1 MTSLWLQ
8 ETRTPARLPLTPG
21 RRFDTVVVGAGL
33 TGLVTALV
41 LARAGATVAVLEAG
55 RVGAGTTGGT
65 TGKVSLLQGTRLQ
78 QIARKHTPET
88 VRQYVA
94 ANTAALDWVTAYCA
108 SAGVGIEHRTA
119 HTYAPTAAELDMVTA
134 EHAVARESGLPTELI
149 DDPDVPF
156 PARAAVRLAGQVQ
169 LDPMELLA
177 ALALDVEAAGAPI
190 FENTRVRGVHRAQ
203 GEVTVDT
210 EHGPVSAET
219 VVLATGIPILDRGG
233 FFARLGAQ
241 RSYLAAF
248 AVAGPITR
256 DMFLSAGQPTRS
268 LRYTPSAR
276 GDLLLVGGNGHPVGR
291 TGSEQA
297 AVDDLVDW
305 TRRWYPGAVPLHTW
319 SAQDYLPIG
328 ELPYAGPLLPGE
340 HRILT
345 GTGYAKWG
353 LTNGVAAALA
363 LAGRISGG
371 TPEWAAAL
379 DSWRRD
385 EVRALPAAA
394 KANAEVGAHLT
405 TGWLRTLRGG
415 PEEPPAEGEGRV
427 QRSGVRPA
435 AVCTTGGAT
444 HRVSA
449 VCPHLYGIVR
459 WNDAEKSWDCPLH
472 GSRFAAD
479 GTLIEGPATSDLT
492 PLSAPGG
499 ESAKHA

>member
-8 ETRTPARLPLTPG
+8 ETRTPPRLRLTPG
-21 RRFDTVVVGAGL
+21 LRFDTVVVGAGL

-41 LARAGATVAVLEAG
+41 LARAGAKVAVLEAG

-78 QIARKHTPET
+78 QIARKHSPET

-94 ANTAALDWVTAYCA
+94 ANSAALDWVTAYCA
-108 SAGVGIEHRTA
+108 GAGVGIEHRDA

-134 EHAVARESGLPTELI
+134 EHAIAREAGLPAELV

-156 PARAAVRLAGQVQ
+156 PARAAVRLAGQLQ

-177 ALALDVEAAGAPI
+177 ALAVDVEAAAAPI
-190 FENTRVRGVHRAQ
+190 FENTRVRGVHRAD
-203 GEVTVDT
+203 GETVVET
-210 EHGPVSAET
+210 EHGSVVAGT

-233 FFARLGAQ
+233 FFARLTAQ

-248 AVAGPITR
+248 EVPGPITR

-297 AVDDLVDW
+297 AVDDLIDW

-319 SAQDYLPIG
+319 SAQDYMPIG

-371 TPEWAAAL
+371 VPEWAPAL

-385 EVRALPAAA
+385 EVKALPAAA
-394 KANAEVGAHLT
+394 KANAEVGAQMT
-405 TGWLRTLRGG
+405 AGWLRTLRGG
-415 PEEPPAEGEGRV
+415 PEQPPAEGAGRV
-427 QRSGVRPA
+427 RHSGVRPA
-435 AVCTTGGAT
+435 AVCTTGGVT

-479 GTLIEGPATSDLT
+479 GTLIEGPATGDLT
-492 PLSAPGG
+492 PHPAPDR
-499 ESAKHA
+499 EPAEHA

>member
-8 ETRTPARLPLTPG
+8 ETRTPARLRLTPG
-21 RRFDTVVVGAGL
+21 LRFDTVVVGAGL

-41 LARAGATVAVLEAG
+41 LARAGANVAVVEAG

-78 QIARKHTPET
+78 QIARKHPPET

-108 SAGVGIEHRTA
+108 GAEVGIERRTA
-119 HTYAPTAAELDMVTA
+119 HTYAPSAAELDTVTA
-134 EHAVARESGLPTELI
+134 EHAVARAAGLPTELV

-177 ALALDVEAAGAPI
+177 ALAVDVEAAAAPI
-190 FENTRVRGVHRAQ
+190 FENTRVRGVHRAD
-203 GEVTVDT
+203 GGLVVET
-210 EHGPVSAET
+210 EHGPVAAGT

-233 FFARLGAQ
+233 FFARLTAQ

-248 AVAGPITR
+248 QVPGPITE
-256 DMFLSAGQPTRS
+256 DMFLSAGQPSRS
-268 LRYTPSAR
+268 LRSTPSAR
-276 GDLLLVGGNGHPVGR
+276 GELLLVGGNGHPVGR
-291 TGSEQA
+291 TESEQA

-305 TRRWYPGAVPLHTW
+305 TRRWFPGAVPLNTW
-319 SAQDYLPIG
+319 SAQDYMPIG

-363 LAGRISGG
+363 LAGRIAGG
-371 TPEWAAAL
+371 VPEWAGAL

-385 EVRALPAAA
+385 EVKALPAAA
-394 KANAEVGAHLT
+394 KANAEVGAQMT

-415 PEEPPAEGEGRV
+415 SAQPPAEGEGRV
-427 QRSGVRPA
+427 EHRGVRPA
-435 AVCTTGGAT
+435 AVCTSGGAT
-444 HRVSA
+444 HEVSA

-479 GTLIEGPATSDLT
+479 GTLIEGPATSDLA
-492 PLSAPGG
+492 PLPSPDREPA
-499 ESAKHA
+499 EHI

>member
-1 MTSLWLQ
+1 MTSLWSQ
-8 ETRTPARLPLTPG
+8 ETRTPARLRLTPG
-21 RRFDTVVVGAGL
+21 LRFDTVVVGAGL

-41 LARAGATVAVLEAG
+41 LARAGAEVAVVEAG

-78 QIARKHTPET
+78 QIARKHPLET

-108 SAGVGIEHRTA
+108 GAGVGIEHRTA
-119 HTYAPTAAELDMVTA
+119 HTYAPTAADLDAVTA
-134 EHAVARESGLPTELI
+134 EHDVATAAGLPTELI

-156 PARAAVRLAGQVQ
+156 PARAAVRLPGQVQ

-177 ALALDVEAAGAPI
+177 ALAADVEAAGAPV
-190 FENTRVRGVHRAQ
+190 FEHTRVRGVHRA
-203 GEVTVDT
+203 GGGVVVET
-210 EHGPVSAET
+210 EHGAVRAGT

-233 FFARLGAQ
+233 FFARLTAQ

-248 AVAGPITR
+248 KVDGPITK
-256 DMFLSAGQPTRS
+256 DMYLSAGQPSRS
-268 LRYTPSAR
+268 LRYTPSSR

-291 TGSEQA
+291 ATSERA
-297 AVDDLVDW
+297 AVDDLVEW
-305 TRRWYPGAVPLHTW
+305 TGRWYPGAVPLHTW
-319 SAQDYLPIG
+319 SAQDYMPIG

-363 LAGRISGG
+363 IAGRISGG
-371 TPEWAAAL
+371 VPDWAGAL
-379 DSWRRD
+379 ASWRRD
-385 EVRALPAAA
+385 EVKALPAAA
-394 KANAEVGAHLT
+394 KANAEVGAEMA

-415 PEEPPAEGEGRV
+415 PEQPPAEGEGRV
-427 QRSGVRPA
+427 RHRGARPA
-435 AVCTTGGAT
+435 AVCTSGGAT
-444 HRVSA
+444 HEVSA

-459 WNDAEKSWDCPLH
+459 WNDAEQSWDCPLH

-479 GTLIEGPATSDLT
+479 GTRLEGPATGDLT
-492 PLSAPGG
+492 PLEDRADEP
-499 ESAKHA
+499 ADHA